1 MSVLSCS
8 LFRWHSVRHQDDILT
23 DSFGRGRE
31 GGGKHRERDV
41 REVGTWEGGRE
52 KREERDI
59 DPMNAHLTILWN
71 HLGEMEV
78 GRTARRFQ

>member
-1 MSVLSCS
+1 M
-8 LFRWHSVRHQDDILT
+8 
-23 DSFGRGRE
+23 E
-31 GGGKHRERDV
+31 GGGKEGRSNRERDV

-59 DPMNAHLTILWN
+59 DPTNAHLTILWN